1 MKSNRQSF
9 LWLAIGTILMLF
21 SNGRWIIPFAT
32 WLYPIFFL
40 RFMHIQKPARGF
52 IFLFLASAVVNII
65 IWWKMIPAPINVYFI
80 ITGLGF
86 QTCVLSFL
94 ADRILATRFKG
105 FLSTLVFPVA
115 WCTIEYLMSLIPSKG
130 TWIALAYT
138 QAGNLSLMQLT
149 SVTGIWGIS
158 FLITWF
164 ASAVNWAWHQNFE
177 WDKISRGAITFTSIA
192 VSIFLFGAVRVNFF
206 QPQSPS
212 VLTASIVQA
221 RNINKD
227 ITSCKWTD
235 AKAIG
240 NYSTE
245 LENNLLEKTQQAA
258 KAGAKIVLWQECTGF
273 IPKQREDEFIKRAMA
288 LAAQEK
294 IYLLMTLW
302 SIPEDF
308 PKHLVENKL
317 VIINPDGTKQLTYIK
332 SNPVSVEP
340 ILKGDGI
347 IPSLQTP
354 YGKIAPAIC
363 FDDAFQNFI
372 RQAGKNKVEIMF
384 IPANDWKAID
394 PIHTHMAITRAI
406 ENGFSLARPAGPGLS
421 VATDNRGKIISSMD
435 FFTTDEQVMYAD
447 VPAQHSFTIYAQVG
461 DVFAWLCI
469 VCFIIMTG
477 WIIFRKYFVGV
488 SGLHKKEDVI
498 LIRN

>member
-9 LWLAIGTILMLF
+9 LWLTIGTTLMLF
-21 SNGRWIIPFAT
+21 SNGRWIIPFAA

-40 RFMHIQKPARGF
+40 RFMSMQKPARGF
-52 IFLFLASAVVNII
+52 IFLLVASAIVNMIV
-65 IWWKMIPAPINVYFI
+65 WWKMIPAPINVYFI
-80 ITGLGF
+80 ITGLGL
-86 QTCVLSFL
+86 QTCALSFL
-94 ADRILATRFKG
+94 ADRIVATRLNG
-105 FLSTLVFPVA
+105 FISTLVFPIT

-130 TWIALAYT
+130 TWVALAYT
-138 QAGNLSLMQLT
+138 QAGNLSLMQLA

-177 WDKISRGAITFTSIA
+177 WDKIHRGAITFTSVA
-192 VSIFLFGAVRVNFF
+192 AAIFLFGTVRINFF

-240 NYSTE
+240 KYSTE

-258 KAGAKIVLWQECTGF
+258 HAGAKIILWQECAGF
-273 IPKQREDEFIKRAMA
+273 IPKQREAEFIKRAMS
-288 LAAQEK
+288 LAVQEK

-302 SIPEDF
+302 SVPEDF

-317 VIINPDGTKQLTYIK
+317 VIINPNGTKQLTYIK

-340 ILKGDGI
+340 ILKGDGN
-347 IPSLQTP
+347 IPVVQTP

-384 IPANDWKAID
+384 IPANDWKEVD
-394 PIHTHMAITRAI
+394 PIHTYMATTRAV
-406 ENGFSLARPAGPGLS
+406 ENGFSLVRPAGPGLS
-421 VATDNRGKIISSMD
+421 VATDNCGRIISSMD
-435 FFTTDEQVMYAD
+435 YYKTDEQVMYAD
-447 VPAQHSFTIYAQVG
+447 VSVQHTYTIYTQVG

-469 VCFIIMTG
+469 ASFVIMSG
-477 WIIFRKYFVGV
+477 WIIFQKYFVHV
-488 SGLHKKEDVI
+488 DARIKK
-498 LIRN
+498 RM